1 MAEGARDRFGASLA
15 GSVTGIAG
23 PDGGSAD
30 KPVGLTY
37 LGVADE
43 RGVDV
48 RRIVWT
54 GDRAA
59 NRRDSGVALLEL
71 LLDRVLATAAT
82 TG

>member
-1 MAEGARDRFGASLA
+1 MAEGARTRFQTSLA
-15 GSVTGIAG
+15 GSVTGISG

-48 RRIVWT
+48 RRIVWA

-59 NRRDSGVALLEL
+59 NRHDSGVALLEL
-71 LLDRVLATAAT
+71 LLERITASA
-82 TG
+82 G